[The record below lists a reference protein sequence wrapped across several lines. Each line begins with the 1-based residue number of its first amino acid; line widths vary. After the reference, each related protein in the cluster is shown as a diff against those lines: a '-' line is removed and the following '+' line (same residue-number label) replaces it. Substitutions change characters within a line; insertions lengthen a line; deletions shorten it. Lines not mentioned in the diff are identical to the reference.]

1 MLTVP
6 DAKVHEV
13 TLAFVSVLLSL
24 LEAGVPVCRAGEE
37 IELRPSDLIKYE
49 SFS

>member
-13 TLAFVSVLLSL
+13 TLAFVSVLSL
-24 LEAGVPVCRAGEE
+24 LDAGVPVCRAGKEM
-37 IELRPSDLIKYE
+37 ELGPSDLIKYE